1 MKKTRYPNT
10 IKLGV
15 TKPQAAWI
23 KQQAKARAMSEA
35 QVVRTAVDHA
45 RGCVTVHQ

>member
-10 IKLGV
+10 LKLGV

-23 KQQAKARAMSEA
+23 KREAKDRSEA
-35 QVVRTAVDHA
+35 QVVREAIDAA
-45 RGCVTVHQ
+45 RKRPTVTV

>member
-1 MKKTRYPNT
+1 MKKTRYPNN
-10 IKLGV
+10 IKISI

-45 RGCVTVHQ
+45 RGCVTIHQ

>member
-1 MKKTRYPNT
+1 MKKTRYKHKL
-10 IKLGV
+10 KLGI
-15 TKPQAAWI
+15 TPAQAKWI
-23 KQQAKARAMSEA
+23 KQQAKARALSEA

>member
-1 MKKTRYPNT
+1 MKKTRYPNN

-15 TKPQAAWI
+15 TPAQAKWI
-23 KQQAKARAMSEA
+23 KQQAAKRALSEA

>member
-1 MKKTRYPNT
+1 MKKTRYPNN

-15 TKPQAAWI
+15 TPAQAAWI
-23 KQQAKARAMSEA
+23 KRQAKARALSEA